1 MNGAESLVSSLVA
14 SGVNV
19 CFANP
24 GTSEMHFVAALDRVE
39 GMRCVLGLAEG
50 VVTGAAD
57 GYARMTGQPACT
69 LLHLGPGLAN
79 GLSNL
84 HNARKAASPMVNI
97 VGEHAIRHLQF
108 DAPLTSDIE
117 GIARPVSHWVHTSKD
132 SKDIAAAGARAVEA
146 ARVAP
151 GQISTL
157 ILPADTAWN
166 EGSAAVTANAPAARA
181 QVAESAVNEAADV
194 LRSGRRTLLLLTGH
208 ALYEDALANAG
219 RIAAATGA
227 KVMAALSNARLQR
240 GAGRLAVNRIP
251 FVVDLALEQLAEFE
265 DIILVGAREPVAFFA
280 YPGKPS
286 LIAPEGCRMHQLAML
301 DEDCDHALAWLA
313 EAVGAKDVE
322 PPLQALDR
330 PALPKGALTKDT
342 IAAVLGA
349 KLPEHAIV
357 ADESVT
363 TGRGFYPLTAGA
375 PPHDWLQNMG
385 GSIGLGMP
393 LATGAALGAPD
404 RKTFCLSGDGSAMY
418 TLQALWTQAREGL
431 DVTNVIFA
439 NRSYD
444 ILLNELTNVGAGNA
458 GRKALDMLDLT
469 RPNLQWTSLAH
480 GMGVESVQVTDCEGF
495 ARAMDSAIANNGPN
509 LIEVVI

>member
-1 MNGAESLVSSLVA
+1 MNGAESLVASLVA
-14 SGVNV
+14 SDIKL
-19 CFANP
+19 CLANP

-57 GYARMTGQPACT
+57 GYARMADKPACT

-79 GLSNL
+79 GLSNI
-84 HNARKAASPMVNI
+84 HNAKKASSPMVNI
-97 VGEHAIRHLQF
+97 VGEHATRHLQYE
-108 DAPLTSDIE
+108 APLTSDIE
-117 GIARPVSHWVHTSKD
+117 GIARPVSHWVHTSTD
-132 SKDIAAAGARAVEA
+132 SHDVAAAGARAVEA

-151 GQISTL
+151 GHISTL

-166 EGSAAVTANAPAARA
+166 EGGPVVTAAAPAERA
-181 QVAESAVNEAADV
+181 KVEESAVREAADV
-194 LRSGRRTLLLLTGH
+194 LRGKGRTLLLLTGQ
-208 ALYEDALANAG
+208 ALREEGLRFAG
-219 RIAAATGA
+219 QIASATGA
-227 KVMAALSNARLQR
+227 KVMAQLSNARLQR
-240 GAGRLAVNRIP
+240 GAGRLAVARIP
-251 FVVDLALEQLAEFE
+251 FVVDLALEQLKDFE
-265 DIILVGAREPVAFFA
+265 HIILVGTRPPVAFFA
-280 YPGKPS
+280 YPDKPS
-286 LIAPEGCRMHQLAML
+286 LMAPDSCQMHSLSKL
-301 DEDCDHALAWLA
+301 DEDSIHALSWLVD
-313 EAVGAKDVE
+313 ELGAGQVE
-322 PPLQALDR
+322 PDLQSLNR
-330 PALPKGALTKDT
+330 PGLPSGELTKDT

-393 LATGAALGAPD
+393 LATGAALAAPD

-444 ILLNELTNVGAGNA
+444 ILLGELANVGAGNA
-458 GRKALDMLDLT
+458 GRKALDMLDLR
-469 RPNLQWTSLAH
+469 RPDMQWTSLAK
-480 GMGVESVQVTDCEGF
+480 GMGVEAVSVTSCEEF
-495 ARAMDSAIANNGPN
+495 ARAMDASIASDGPS
-509 LIEVVI
+509 LIEVII